1 MSRRRLSDEDRE
13 LWERVKGSAVPL
25 HARQPIPKQ
34 AQVPKSVAPPVPLPA
49 PARPKVAPSP
59 PLAQFRVGQAAD
71 HRRSNDLL
79 PGLADSL
86 ANLPLRMDAGRFGK
100 LKRGKLGPE
109 ARIDLHGMTL
119 AQAHPELIGF
129 ILGARASGKRLVL
142 VITGKGRPND
152 IDAPMPARA
161 GRLRHDVPRWL
172 SLPPLASVVL
182 QVAPAHRRHGGEGA
196 LYVYLRAP

>member
-1 MSRRRLSDEDRE
+1 MSWRLSEEDRE

-25 HARQPIPKQ
+25 RRAQPIPRRPPN
-34 AQVPKSVAPPVPLPA
+34 VPAPTTSPMPA
-49 PARPKVAPSP
+49 PAAPSP
-59 PLAQFRVGQAAD
+59 LAPFRVGQAAD
-71 HRRSNDLL
+71 HRRSDDLL
-79 PGLADSL
+79 PGLAESL
-86 ANLPLRMDAGRFGK
+86 ARLPLRMDAGTFGK
-100 LKRGKLGPE
+100 LKKGKLRPE
-109 ARIDLHGMTL
+109 GRIDLHGMTL
-119 AQAHPELIGF
+119 AQAHPALTGF
-129 ILGARASGKRLVL
+129 ILDARARGKRLVL

-172 SLPPLASVVL
+172 SLPPLSSAVL

>member
-1 MSRRRLSDEDRE
+1 MSRRLSDEDRE

-25 HARQPIPKQ
+25 HARQAIPAPRPAK
-34 AQVPKSVAPPVPLPA
+34 AAAKPVPDAPPTFHPSA
-49 PARPKVAPSP
+49 PAAPK
-59 PLAQFRVGQAAD
+59 PLAPFRVGQAAD
-71 HRRSNDLL
+71 HRRGDDLL
-79 PGLADSL
+79 PGLAESL
-86 ANLPLRMDAGRFGK
+86 ANLPLRMDAGRFGQ
-100 LKRGKLGPE
+100 LKKGKLRPE

-119 AQAHPELIGF
+119 AQAHPELIAF
-129 ILGARASGKRLVL
+129 ILDARGRGRRLVL

-172 SLPPLASVVL
+172 SLPPLASHVL

-196 LYVYLRAP
+196 LYVYLRAS

>member
-1 MSRRRLSDEDRE
+1 VSRRLSDEDRE

-25 HARQPIPKQ
+25 RRAQ
-34 AQVPKSVAPPVPLPA
+34 AIPA
-49 PARPKVAPSP
+49 PAPKPPPKASMPGAPAAPSRP
-59 PLAQFRVGQAAD
+59 SIPAFRVGQAAD
-71 HRRSNDLL
+71 HRRSDDLL
-79 PGLADSL
+79 PGLAESL
-86 ANLPLRMDAGRFGK
+86 ARLPLRMDAGAFGK
-100 LKRGKLGPE
+100 LKRGKLRPE

-119 AQAHPELIGF
+119 AQAHPALTSF
-129 ILGARASGKRLVL
+129 VLDAHARGKRLVL

-152 IDAPMPARA
+152 HDAPMPVRA

-172 SLPPLASVVL
+172 SLPPLSHAVL

>member
-1 MSRRRLSDEDRE
+1 MTRRLSEEDRE

-25 HARQPIPKQ
+25 HRVQPIP
-34 AQVPKSVAPPVPLPA
+34 APAPKPPAPPRPSLPA
-49 PARPKVAPSP
+49 PAAAAPIAP
-59 PLAQFRVGQAAD
+59 FRVGQAAD
-71 HRRSNDLL
+71 HRRSDDLL
-79 PGLADSL
+79 PGLAESL
-86 ANLPLRMDAGRFGK
+86 ARLPLRMDAGIFGK
-100 LKRGKLGPE
+100 LKRGKLRPE

-119 AQAHPELIGF
+119 AQAHPALTSF
-129 ILGARASGKRLVL
+129 VLNARAAGKRLVL

-152 IDAPMPARA
+152 HDAPMPARA

-172 SLPPLASVVL
+172 SLPPLVAAVL

>member
-1 MSRRRLSDEDRE
+1 VSRRLSDEDRE

-25 HARQPIPKQ
+25 QARQPIPASRPAK
-34 AQVPKSVAPPVPLPA
+34 AAAAAKPDPSQVFHPSEPPA
-49 PARPKVAPSP
+49 PK
-59 PLAQFRVGQAAD
+59 PLAPFRLGQAAE
-71 HRRSNDLL
+71 HRRGNDLL

-86 ANLPLRMDAGRFGK
+86 ANLPLRMDAGRFGQ
-100 LKRGKLGPE
+100 LKKGKLRPE

-129 ILGARASGKRLVL
+129 ILTARARGKRLVL

-172 SLPPLASVVL
+172 ALPPLAPLVL

>member
-1 MSRRRLSDEDRE
+1 MSRRFSDEDRE

-25 HARQPIPKQ
+25 HRAQ
-34 AQVPKSVAPPVPLPA
+34 AFPA
-49 PARPKVAPSP
+49 PAPRAPSKAPPPSAPKPP
-59 PLAQFRVGQAAD
+59 PLGPFRVGQAAD
-71 HRRSNDLL
+71 HRRSDDLL
-79 PGLADSL
+79 PGLAESL
-86 ANLPLRMDAGRFGK
+86 ARGPLRMDAGTFGRLRKGK
-100 LKRGKLGPE
+100 LRPE

-119 AQAHPELIGF
+119 AQAHPALTAF
-129 ILGARASGKRLVL
+129 ILNARAAGKRLVL

-152 IDAPMPARA
+152 HDAPMPVRA

-172 SLPPLASVVL
+172 SLPPLSHAML